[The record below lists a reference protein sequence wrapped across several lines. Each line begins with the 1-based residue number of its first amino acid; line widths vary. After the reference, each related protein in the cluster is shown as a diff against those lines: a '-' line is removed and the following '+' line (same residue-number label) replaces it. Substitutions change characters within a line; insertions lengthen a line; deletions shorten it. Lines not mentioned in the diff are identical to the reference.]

1 MRLGAAALVG
11 ALAASTASGAPE
23 LSLPL
28 DCTPGESCFVQNYV
42 DRDPGPDALDFTCGP
57 LTYDGHKGTDIALT
71 SLAAMQ
77 AGVAVRAAADGIVT
91 GMRDG
96 MADRI
101 MTAENADQIKGREC
115 GNGLVI
121 DHGDG
126 WVTQYCHMQRGSLTI
141 QQGQSVKSGD
151 LLGLVGLSGQTQFPH
166 LELSVRLDGAV
177 VDPFAPGAGATC
189 GGSGTPL
196 WKNPIAYAP
205 GGLIAL
211 GFTDAIP
218 AFDAV
223 KSGTVARETLPPD
236 APALVLFAYGYGSR
250 AGDQLDITIQGP
262 AKRVMARTVRLE
274 KTQAQYFRAIGKRAA
289 PGGWPAGRYTGT
301 VALIRQGRPIGRQ
314 TIELTIQ

>member
-126 WVTQYCHMQRGSLTI
+126 WVTQYCHMQRGSLTV

-189 GGSGTPL
+189 GGAGTPL
-196 WKNPIAYAP
+196 WKDPIAYAP

-250 AGDQLDITIQGP
+250 AKCEALGP
-262 AKRVMARTVRLE
+262 DHVVDSPKAV
-274 KTQAQYFRAIGKRAA
+274 
-289 PGGWPAGRYTGT
+289 AGI
-301 VALIRQGRPIGRQ
+301 L
-314 TIELTIQ
+314 